1 MEIIRKEK
9 TNWKKII
16 QFEKKNYVVKSYIPY
31 PENPEIVYA
40 RYTAAEL
47 EELLS
52 NYLECAE
59 IIFSIEPEITY

>member
-9 TNWKKII
+9 TDWKKII

-31 PENPEIVYA
+31 PENPEIIYA

-47 EELLS
+47 EDWLS
-52 NYLECAE
+52 KYSEYGE
-59 IIFSIEPEITY
+59 IIISIEPEITY